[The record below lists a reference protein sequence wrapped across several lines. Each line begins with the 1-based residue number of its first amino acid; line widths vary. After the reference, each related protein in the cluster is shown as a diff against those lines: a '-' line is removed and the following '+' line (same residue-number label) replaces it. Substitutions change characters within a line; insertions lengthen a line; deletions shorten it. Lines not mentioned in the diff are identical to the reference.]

1 MQSIVIESM
10 EFSNILA
17 FGERNLI
24 TFTGSPVIILD
35 APNGSGKSSIAT
47 ILEEGL
53 YNKNSRGF
61 LKSELLNM
69 YNDATSYSI
78 KIVFTKGDVQYVV
91 DKVVKSTAKLKLTAD
106 GTDISANTTSATYK
120 VLEEILGMPFETF
133 SKLVYQ
139 GLESNLDFLT
149 QTDAKRRDFLVS
161 MLDLAEYSELE
172 QRFKEER
179 DSINTNIKAVSR
191 TQETIS
197 AWLQN
202 TQSMEIIEPKEVPEQ
217 IDVSEKLSEIEA
229 GISVAQSEL
238 ANIKSENS
246 AALAAI
252 SANKKTKELI
262 ERNTLAIEKA
272 KADLEGIIPKLASD
286 VDFSTLPELS
296 VKLKDTQ
303 RKLSELEGQ
312 MRDIKAKYTKFKGA
326 ADNTEC
332 PTCKRPLDVSEAV
345 VAMKAAESDFN
356 SKKPAR
362 EALKVE
368 LSELETKLTELQKQK
383 DLEST
388 ASSLRAK
395 IDLETKKLTELADT
409 LFPETKQI
417 VDSSQVEGELCEL
430 RSMKAQL
437 EKEKQENTRLILEI
451 AAYNSTVAANN
462 AKAEA
467 QREKAD
473 EYRAA
478 LVEATEQLET
488 LYKEVHEWDIIV
500 QSVKPVI
507 NYQIESSIKVFEDE
521 INKYL
526 QKTSDGKFFL
536 SFTMKNQKLD
546 VTLYSRGVKR
556 NTKTMSSGEKVK
568 IQIATLMAIRDIQ
581 SATGKAGINLIF
593 LDELI
598 SALDPQSRDSV
609 VELLLPTSYNTVMVS
624 HGYSH
629 PLAKTVQIDRE
640 NEVSKLWLM

>member
-1 MQSIVIESM
+1 MQSIIIESM

-91 DKVVKSTAKLKLTAD
+91 DKVVKSTAKLKLMAD
-106 GTDISANTTSATYK
+106 GADISANTTSATYK

-262 ERNTLAIEKA
+262 ERNTLAIERA

-286 VDFSTLPELS
+286 VDFSELPELLA
-296 VKLKDTQ
+296 KLKDTQ

-362 EALKVE
+362 EALKAE

-451 AAYNSTVAANN
+451 TAYNSTVAANN

-467 QREKAD
+467 QREKAE

-488 LYKEVHEWDIIV
+488 LYKEVQEWDIIV

>member
-217 IDVSEKLSEIEA
+217 IDVSEKLSEIDA

-262 ERNTLAIEKA
+262 ERNTLAIERA
-272 KADLEGIIPKLASD
+272 KADLEVIIPKLDSD
-286 VDFSTLPELS
+286 VDFSELPDLS
-296 VKLKDTQ
+296 AKLKDTQ

-362 EALKVE
+362 EALKAE
-368 LSELETKLTELQKQK
+368 LAELETKLTELQKQK

-451 AAYNSTVAANN
+451 TAYNSTVAANN

-467 QREKAD
+467 QREKAE

-478 LVEATEQLET
+478 LVEATEQLEN